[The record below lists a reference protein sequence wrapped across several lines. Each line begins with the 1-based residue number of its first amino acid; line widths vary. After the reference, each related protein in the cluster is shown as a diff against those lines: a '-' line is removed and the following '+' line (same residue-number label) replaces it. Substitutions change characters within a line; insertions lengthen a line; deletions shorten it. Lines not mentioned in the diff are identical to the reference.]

1 MVEGLSTLWMFRRV
15 IGGSDFFAKFWYL
28 SYCHSVMQITPGKTV
43 CLDRFIAGA
52 IYRVKMQRK
61 IVGADLSVNN
71 TEGPLSI

>member
-1 MVEGLSTLWMFRRV
+1 M
-15 IGGSDFFAKFWYL
+15 
-28 SYCHSVMQITPGKTV
+28 MQITPGKTV